1 MKSKHLL
8 RLESEAKRI
17 LSSVIQNELRK
28 DVGLLTIT
36 DTDLTSDYSY
46 LKVYYTVFDSKD
58 KKKAYEGL
66 NASKKY
72 LRGALAS
79 RLSMKRIPELV
90 FVYDDSYEK
99 GERIEQILR
108 EIKEKEELKK

>member
-1 MKSKHLL
+1 MKTNHVL

-17 LSSVIQNELRK
+17 LSNVIQNELRK

-36 DTDLTSDYSY
+36 DTDLTNDYSY
-46 LKVYYTVFDSKD
+46 LKVYYTVFNSKD
-58 KKKAYEGL
+58 KKKADEGL
-66 NASKKY
+66 NASKKF

-79 RLSMKRIPELV
+79 RLSMKRIPELI
-90 FVYDDSYEK
+90 FVYDDSYER

-108 EIKEKEELKK
+108 EIKEKENNK